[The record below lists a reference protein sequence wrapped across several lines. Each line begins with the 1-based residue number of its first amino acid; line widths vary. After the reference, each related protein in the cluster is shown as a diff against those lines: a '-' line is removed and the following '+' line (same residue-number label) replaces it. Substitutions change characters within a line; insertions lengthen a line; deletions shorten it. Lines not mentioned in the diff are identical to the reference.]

1 LATKND
7 IISLKSL
14 NTPVAELTSR
24 IKQVFNFLK
33 SIKKI
38 NEVEKLKLAE
48 EQVSYILKEIEQA
61 CSSSQKQTEQIR
73 KLQTEN
79 CDHKQKLN
87 RSEENTLREKERIKT
102 LSFVMKRYIKE
113 INILRNSQRVVF
125 QSSHQFHKETMNLIN
140 QTALAKQQDINDKF
154 EAITEK
160 NTK

>member
-61 CSSSQKQTEQIR
+61 CSSSEKQTEQIR
-73 KLQTEN
+73 KFQTEN
-79 CDHKQKLN
+79 KDHK
-87 RSEENTLREKERIKT
+87 
-102 LSFVMKRYIKE
+102 
-113 INILRNSQRVVF
+113 
-125 QSSHQFHKETMNLIN
+125 
-140 QTALAKQQDINDKF
+140 
-154 EAITEK
+154 
-160 NTK
+160 

>member
-1 LATKND
+1 MATKND

-61 CSSSQKQTEQIR
+61 CSSSEKQTEQIR
-73 KLQTEN
+73 KFQTEN
-79 CDHKQKLN
+79 KDHK
-87 RSEENTLREKERIKT
+87 
-102 LSFVMKRYIKE
+102 
-113 INILRNSQRVVF
+113 
-125 QSSHQFHKETMNLIN
+125 
-140 QTALAKQQDINDKF
+140 
-154 EAITEK
+154 
-160 NTK
+160 